1 MNKLERIQAT
11 ICGEKTDQ
19 VPYAFWTHLP
29 GIDLDPEKLAET
41 TYDFYRA
48 YDLDF
53 IKTMNNGMYG
63 VECFGCEIDYSD
75 IEKGG
80 VAKIISTPICSSSD
94 WTKLSPLSLNNSVLA
109 RELHSLELVLKKVKS
124 ENVPVIFTIFSPLTL
139 ANKISNNKVAEHIAQ
154 GHGTEVK
161 NALAVITQTTADLA
175 RRAIAMGADGV
186 FFASQLS
193 SYDKVS
199 GSLYAEYGK
208 PYDLQVLRAAQDGWF
223 NTLHAHGTNIMFELL
238 KDYPVNVF
246 NWHVGESL
254 PTMAE
259 AFDLTGKCLM
269 GGLKRMDITNAHKNE
284 LYHQIYESMRV
295 LGGRHLILTPGCVVR
310 YPLDKDMLLFIKKAK
325 VEVESALRERR
336 YF

>member
-1 MNKLERIQAT
+1 MDKVERIQAT
-11 ICGEKTDQ
+11 IHGEKTDR

-29 GIDLDPEKLAET
+29 GIDLDPERLAET

-63 VECFGCEIDYSD
+63 VECFGCKIDYSD

-80 VAKIISTPICSSSD
+80 VAKISSTPICSPSD
-94 WTKLSPLSLNNSVLA
+94 WKKLSPLSLDNPVLM
-109 RELHSLELVLKKVKS
+109 RELHSLELILKKVKG
-124 ENVPVIFTIFSPLTL
+124 ENVPVIFTVFSPLTL
-139 ANKISNNKVAEHIAQ
+139 ANKMSNNKIAEHIAQ

-199 GSLYAEYGK
+199 DSLYAEYGK
-208 PYDLQVLRAAQDGWF
+208 PYDWQVLRAAQNGWF

-246 NWHVGESL
+246 NWHAGESL

-269 GGLKRMDITNAHKNE
+269 GGLERMDVTNARKNE
-284 LYHQIYESMRV
+284 LYHQIYESLRV

-325 VEVESALRERR
+325 DEVEFALRTHRR
-336 YF
+336 F